1 LASTSSRSAFR
12 YAPELVLAVINFTL
26 ALRFFHF
33 ISAFAIN
40 IFFDDQWDY
49 LTPFFRG
56 SPTIA
61 ELFFWQPGPHR
72 EGVGLVADK
81 FLYAW
86 TNWSVRAE
94 TWMIGGCIRVCLG
107 LPSTA
112 QSSRYATLLIP
123 AFLAMYF
130 SLLSLRPGASRN
142 LAPAC
147 LAAALIPGSLRLPWN
162 FRSIA
167 FVDAKRSW
175 ASCYVRTGSI
185 AQCDEEIRFSIYP
198 HPASTGLQPELDYL
212 KQHRL
217 NLFADPPK

>member
-61 ELFFWQPGPHR
+61 ELFFWQHGPHR

-130 SLLSLRPGASRN
+130 SLLSLRPGAS
-142 LAPAC
+142 
-147 LAAALIPGSLRLPWN
+147 
-162 FRSIA
+162 
-167 FVDAKRSW
+167 
-175 ASCYVRTGSI
+175 
-185 AQCDEEIRFSIYP
+185 
-198 HPASTGLQPELDYL
+198 
-212 KQHRL
+212 
-217 NLFADPPK
+217 